1 MICVKARIRVPEERD
16 EAGRF
21 AVAGKSPLEN
31 PQVSIYARSGEYWA
45 GGKEAPSMTYDQTCH
60 FRRKLCKQSK
70 LCQESGRG
78 NWPGECTQD
87 LEHYSKALSV
97 DAVQVKEIGRE
108 PIKQYMP
115 QHPLADDQGYVYK
128 APVNVD
134 EEMVDMLEASRQYQN
149 NVEVISTLRALTM
162 RTINIGK

>member
-1 MICVKARIRVPEERD
+1 MDIKSVYDI
-16 EAGRF
+16 AGR
-21 AVAGKSPLEN
+21 AMAAQLVRLNTVASNLANAGSTTGDPKTTYKPLK
-31 PQVSIYARSGEYWA
+31 PIF
-45 GGKEAPSMTYDQTCH
+45 K
-60 FRRKLCKQSK
+60 
-70 LCQESGRG
+70 
-78 NWPGECTQD
+78 TQYSD
-87 LEHYSKALSV
+87 LVKKNGVATV
-97 DAVQVKEIGRE
+97 DAVEVKEIARE

-115 QHPLADDQGYVYK
+115 NHPLADAQGYVYK